1 MLQATKFC
9 TLVIT
14 IYRYHNL
21 DLEIMIV
28 KIVQKILEATNLHFG
43 FGPVFGY
50 LFRFTGLQDR
60 TVLKVILTRCHYMI
74 LKFPVKA
81 KLLLKYFELHNH
93 LL

>member
-1 MLQATKFC
+1 MYFGD
-9 TLVIT
+9 
-14 IYRYHNL
+14 N
-21 DLEIMIV
+21 DLSLPQFRPGNNDSKNCSE
-28 KIVQKILEATNLHFG
+28 N